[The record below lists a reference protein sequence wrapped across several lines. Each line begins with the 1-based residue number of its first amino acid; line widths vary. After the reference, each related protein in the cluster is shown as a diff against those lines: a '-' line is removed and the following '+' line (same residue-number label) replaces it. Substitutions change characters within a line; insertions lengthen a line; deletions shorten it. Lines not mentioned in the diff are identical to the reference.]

1 MVRGEQSS
9 PTRHAI
15 ARAVHRGGVSH
26 RSTGLASRATPKIA
40 GYAAGMPGRLER
52 YFEDYAVGQKFGSG
66 TVTVTAERIKSFAR
80 EFDPQPFHTDEESAR
95 HTFFGG
101 LVASGWHTAAMSMR
115 LFVESDITPVGGSIG
130 AGGSDLSWPR
140 PTRPGDVLRIE
151 SEVLDLRPS
160 KSRPTIGIMKV
171 KLTTFNQANEV
182 VQLASPTMIVPRRPA
197 K

>member
-1 MVRGEQSS
+1 MLG
-9 PTRHAI
+9 
-15 ARAVHRGGVSH
+15 
-26 RSTGLASRATPKIA
+26 
-40 GYAAGMPGRLER
+40 GMPGRLER
-52 YFEDYAVGQKFGSG
+52 YFEDYAVGQKFGTG

-80 EFDPQPFHTDEESAR
+80 EFDPQPFHTDEEAAR

-140 PTRPGDVLRIE
+140 PTRPGDVLRAE
-151 SEVLDLRPS
+151 SEVLEMRPS
-160 KSRPTIGIMKV
+160 KSRPQIGIMKV
-171 KLTTFNQANEV
+171 RLTTYNQNNEV
-182 VQLASPTMIVPRRPA
+182 VQIAHPTMIVPRRPT

>member
-1 MVRGEQSS
+1 MQ
-9 PTRHAI
+9 
-15 ARAVHRGGVSH
+15 
-26 RSTGLASRATPKIA
+26 
-40 GYAAGMPGRLER
+40 GRF
-52 YFEDYAVGQKFGSG
+52 FEEFAVGQKFSSG
-66 TVTVTAERIKSFAR
+66 TMTVSAERIKAFAR
-80 EFDPQPFHTDEESAR
+80 EFDPQPFHTDEEAAR
-95 HTFFGG
+95 DTFFGG

-140 PTRPGDVLRIE
+140 PTRPGDVLRVE

-182 VQLASPTMIVPRRPA
+182 VQIASPTMIVPRRPA